1 MEGTDLQS
9 KNLVSLL
16 YYTEIRSSGTKEESQ
31 QTLGPLLYFCFQ
43 RREKRNKRISPS
55 TVAYTDTGGSNAP
68 YREKD
73 HSAAKLSGRRDPI
86 FGHRMTPHARYEQG
100 VSGIPSV
107 ACLTRADSI
116 LENIINYV
124 GQLPLHPYP
133 LFRTFV
139 LSVPIFVFSRFKK
152 ILK

>member
-1 MEGTDLQS
+1 M
-9 KNLVSLL
+9 VPLL

-31 QTLGPLLYFCFQ
+31 QTLGPLLYFCFE
-43 RREKRNKRISPS
+43 RREKRNKRISSS
-55 TVAYTDTGGSNAP
+55 TVAYTDTGGHNAP

-73 HSAAKLSGRRDPI
+73 HTAAKLSGRPDPI

-100 VSGIPSV
+100 VSGILSV

-116 LENIINYV
+116 LKNIIKYV
-124 GQLPLHPYP
+124 GQLPLHPRS
-133 LFRTFV
+133 LFITFV
-139 LSVPIFVFSRFKK
+139 LFGAKSVFSHFKK